1 MIRARPLQVATIVIA
16 AIFAAR
22 AALRLTHPEFNIL
35 RFAVLGWPAWSL
47 WAVSL
52 AELAGAVLLV
62 RSATFRLGALS
73 RPASGPPACLPRCWA
88 SPCFDLTARQ
98 RLSSSRRRSAARPR
112 TAGNASLTPVSETGV

>member
-1 MIRARPLQVATIVIA
+1 MIRVPPLQAATFVVA

-62 RSATFRLGALS
+62 RGETFRFGALLLAAVAAAFLVTYFRIGVPEAGLGS
-73 RPASGPPACLPRCWA
+73 AGLLAALLGVA
-88 SPCFDLTARQ
+88 ML
-98 RLSSSRRRSAARPR
+98 RRHRVA
-112 TAGNASLTPVSETGV
+112 TP

>member
-1 MIRARPLQVATIVIA
+1 MIRVPPLQAATIVIA

-47 WAVSL
+47 WVVSL

-62 RSATFRLGALS
+62 REASFRYGALLLAAVATAFLVTYVRLGVPEAGLGAAGLLAALLGVAML
-73 RPASGPPACLPRCWA
+73 RRHRATAS
-88 SPCFDLTARQ
+88 
-98 RLSSSRRRSAARPR
+98 
-112 TAGNASLTPVSETGV
+112 

>member
-1 MIRARPLQVATIVIA
+1 MIRVPPLQAATIVIA

-62 RSATFRLGALS
+62 RSETFRFGALLLAAVAVAFLVTYLRIGVPEAGLGS
-73 RPASGPPACLPRCWA
+73 AGLLAALLGVA
-88 SPCFDLTARQ
+88 VL
-98 RLSSSRRRSAARPR
+98 RRHRAA
-112 TAGNASLTPVSETGV
+112 TL

>member
-1 MIRARPLQVATIVIA
+1 MIRVPPLQAATIVIA

-22 AALRLTHPEFNIL
+22 AVLRLTHPEFNIL

-62 RSATFRLGALS
+62 RSATFRVGALLLAAVAAAFLVTYFRIGAPEAGLGSAGLLGALLGVAILRRH
-73 RPASGPPACLPRCWA
+73 RPV
-88 SPCFDLTARQ
+88 TA
-98 RLSSSRRRSAARPR
+98 
-112 TAGNASLTPVSETGV
+112 

>member
-73 RPASGPPACLPRCWA
+73 LAAVAAAFLITYIRVGAPEAGLGSAGLLAALLGIAMLRPHR
-88 SPCFDLTARQ
+88 
-98 RLSSSRRRSAARPR
+98 AAAP
-112 TAGNASLTPVSETGV
+112 